1 MGIGVIIYYYLNLYI
16 PNEHNISKSFGI
28 KNTFFEKPVFEEK
41 NRVQQHHKP
50 TNKLKRILTPQQ
62 ASVGDSVLCGEFATK
77 TVKIILDLPKILWGI
92 HTLSE
97 HIIVLKKM
105 SSGIAVGL
113 KKGFPVEKREKIVRP
128 SNKKAVSLSN
138 NILIIY
144 SRRK

>member
-1 MGIGVIIYYYLNLYI
+1 MFNNTTNPRTSGRGFSH
-16 PNEHNISKSFGI
+16 PNEH
-28 KNTFFEKPVFEEK
+28 
-41 NRVQQHHKP
+41 
-50 TNKLKRILTPQQ
+50 L
-62 ASVGDSVLCGEFATK
+62 SVIVSCVVSSPHK
-77 TVKIILDLPKILWGI
+77 TVKIILDLPKILWGV

-138 NILIIY
+138 YILIIFSPKKIISINRILIY
-144 SRRK
+144 FRSPPREPR